1 MASFFEKLKKG
12 MGIEE
17 VEEETMEEEPVE
29 TIKKAPRRKRI
40 SVSQKEPIKKL
51 RKLEIKKPLMEEEP
65 EEEEEPMITESPVEN
80 EEEGGAMRTKSSSS
94 SSMREEILMEK
105 VGEKT
110 KEVWEKEKEEGG
122 AMRTKSSSSPSSSIK
137 EEWPSFSGGVKEDKS
152 SFPPFA
158 DAQAA
163 EGQLAID
170 VYQTE
175 DDLVVQSAIAGVR
188 PENLDIVLEKDIL
201 SIKGLREKPFNE
213 EGDYFSQ
220 ECYWGPFSREIILP
234 AEVDPNQAK
243 AQMKEGVLT
252 IRIPKILREKKRK
265 VVVTS

>member
-17 VEEETMEEEPVE
+17 GELSSPTRTSVEGEEESQAV
-29 TIKKAPRRKRI
+29 KKVPKRKRI
-40 SVSQKEPIKKL
+40 SVSQKEPMKKP

-80 EEEGGAMRTKSSSS
+80 EEEAK
-94 SSMREEILMEK
+94 REEILMEK

-175 DDLVVQSAIAGVR
+175 GDLVVQSAIAGVR

>member
-17 VEEETMEEEPVE
+17 VEEETMEKEPVE

-40 SVSQKEPIKKL
+40 SVSQKEPMKKP
-51 RKLEIKKPLMEEEP
+51 RKLEIKQP
-65 EEEEEPMITESPVEN
+65 TESPVEN
-80 EEEGGAMRTKSSSS
+80 EEEGGAMR
-94 SSMREEILMEK
+94 EEE
-105 VGEKT
+105 
-110 KEVWEKEKEEGG
+110 
-122 AMRTKSSSSPSSSIK
+122 R
-137 EEWPSFSGGVKEDKS
+137 PSFSGGVKEDKS

-234 AEVDPNQAK
+234 AEVNPNQAK

>member
-17 VEEETMEEEPVE
+17 QLGEDVEETVEEKPAEAL
-29 TIKKAPRRKRI
+29 KKAPRRKRI
-40 SVSQKEPIKKL
+40 SVSQRETVKKPK
-51 RKLEIKKPLMEEEP
+51 KLEIKKPRTEEET
-65 EEEEEPMITESPVEN
+65 EEEEILKVEAPIEA
-80 EEEGGAMRTKSSSS
+80 EEEGEESELSSSPVAS
-94 SSMREEILMEK
+94 APEK
-105 VGEKT
+105 E
-110 KEVWEKEKEEGG
+110 EKEKWPNFGG
-122 AMRTKSSSSPSSSIK
+122 
-137 EEWPSFSGGVKEDKS
+137 E
-152 SFPPFA
+152 
-158 DAQAA
+158 A

-175 DDLVVQSAIAGVR
+175 SDLVVQSAIAGVR

-201 SIKGLREKPFNE
+201 TIKGIREKPFDE

-234 AEVDPNQAK
+234 AEVDPNQATAK
-243 AQMKEGVLT
+243 MKEGVLT

-265 VVVTS
+265 VIVSG

>member
-17 VEEETMEEEPVE
+17 GELSSPTRTSVEGEEESQAV
-29 TIKKAPRRKRI
+29 KKVPKRKRI
-40 SVSQKEPIKKL
+40 SVSQKEPMKKP

-80 EEEGGAMRTKSSSS
+80 EEEAK
-94 SSMREEILMEK
+94 REEILMEK

-110 KEVWEKEKEEGG
+110 KEVWEKEK
-122 AMRTKSSSSPSSSIK
+122 
-137 EEWPSFSGGVKEDKS
+137 WPSFSEE
-152 SFPPFA
+152 
-158 DAQAA
+158 AA
-163 EGQLAID
+163 GQLAID

-175 DDLVVQSAIAGVR
+175 GDLVVQSAIAGVR

>member
-17 VEEETMEEEPVE
+17 GELSSPTRTSVEGEEESQAV
-29 TIKKAPRRKRI
+29 KKVPKRKRI
-40 SVSQKEPIKKL
+40 SVSQKEPMKKP

-80 EEEGGAMRTKSSSS
+80 EEEGEAMRTKSSSS
-94 SSMREEILMEK
+94 SS
-105 VGEKT
+105 
-110 KEVWEKEKEEGG
+110 
-122 AMRTKSSSSPSSSIK
+122 IK
-137 EEWPSFSGGVKEDKS
+137 EEWPTFSE
-152 SFPPFA
+152 
-158 DAQAA
+158 AA

-175 DDLVVQSAIAGVR
+175 GDLVVQSAIAGVR

-234 AEVDPNQAK
+234 AEVNPNQAK

>member
-17 VEEETMEEEPVE
+17 SELSSPSQTSVEGEEESEETV
-29 TIKKAPRRKRI
+29 KKAPRRKRI
-40 SVSQKEPIKKL
+40 SVSQKETAKKPK
-51 RKLEIKKPLMEEEP
+51 KLEIKIPEP
-65 EEEEEPMITESPVEN
+65 EEEEEEKSIETEEEAKGTESP
-80 EEEGGAMRTKSSSS
+80 SSSS
-94 SSMREEILMEK
+94 IREEILMEK

-110 KEVWEKEKEEGG
+110 KEVWEKEKEE
-122 AMRTKSSSSPSSSIK
+122 K
-137 EEWPSFSGGVKEDKS
+137 EKWPSFSGE
-152 SFPPFA
+152 
-158 DAQAA
+158 A

-175 DDLVVQSAIAGVR
+175 SDLVVQSAIAGVR
-188 PENLDIVLEKDIL
+188 PENLDIALEKDIL
-201 SIKGLREKPFNE
+201 TIKGLREKPFNE

-234 AEVDPNQAK
+234 AEVDPNQATAK
-243 AQMKEGVLT
+243 MKEGVLT

>member
-17 VEEETMEEEPVE
+17 SELSSPPSANAREIKESEE

-40 SVSQKEPIKKL
+40 SVSQKETVKKPM
-51 RKLEIKKPLMEEEP
+51 KLEIKKPETEEP
-65 EEEEEPMITESPVEN
+65 SEIEAPVEA
-80 EEEGGAMRTKSSSS
+80 EERTKEDK
-94 SSMREEILMEK
+94 EEILLEK

-110 KEVWEKEKEEGG
+110 KEIWEKEKEE
-122 AMRTKSSSSPSSSIK
+122 K
-137 EEWPSFSGGVKEDKS
+137 EKWLTFSGE
-152 SFPPFA
+152 
-158 DAQAA
+158 A

-175 DDLVVQSAIAGVR
+175 NDLVIQSAIAGVR
-188 PENLDIVLEKDIL
+188 PENLEIALEKDIL
-201 SIKGLREKPFNE
+201 TIKGIREKPFNE

-234 AEVDPNQAK
+234 AEVDPNQAAAK
-243 AQMKEGVLT
+243 MKEGVLT
-252 IRIPKILREKKRK
+252 IRIPKIRREKKRK

>member
-17 VEEETMEEEPVE
+17 SELSSPSSADTPEIEESEKTE
-29 TIKKAPRRKRI
+29 KKAPRRKRI
-40 SVSQKEPIKKL
+40 SVSQKEPIKKP

-65 EEEEEPMITESPVEN
+65 EGEEEPMITESPVEN
-80 EEEGGAMRTKSSSS
+80 EEEAK
-94 SSMREEILMEK
+94 REEILMEK

-137 EEWPSFSGGVKEDKS
+137 EEWPSFSEE
-152 SFPPFA
+152 
-158 DAQAA
+158 AA
-163 EGQLAID
+163 GQLAID

-175 DDLVVQSAIAGVR
+175 GDLVVQSAIAGVR

-265 VVVTS
+265 IAVLG

>member
-17 VEEETMEEEPVE
+17 QLGEDVEETAEEKPAEAP
-29 TIKKAPRRKRI
+29 KKVPRKKRI
-40 SVSQKEPIKKL
+40 SVSQRETVKKPK
-51 RKLEIKKPLMEEEP
+51 KLEIKKPQAEEET
-65 EEEEEPMITESPVEN
+65 EEEEPTMAETPIETEEEKEPFFAKNSEGEESELSSSPVASAP
-80 EEEGGAMRTKSSSS
+80 G
-94 SSMREEILMEK
+94 
-105 VGEKT
+105 
-110 KEVWEKEKEEGG
+110 KEEKEKWPNFGG
-122 AMRTKSSSSPSSSIK
+122 
-137 EEWPSFSGGVKEDKS
+137 E
-152 SFPPFA
+152 
-158 DAQAA
+158 A

-175 DDLVVQSAIAGVR
+175 SDLVVQSAIAGVR

-201 SIKGLREKPFNE
+201 TIKGIREKPFDE

-234 AEVDPNQAK
+234 AEVDPNQATAK
-243 AQMKEGVLT
+243 MKEGVLT

-265 VVVTS
+265 VIVSG

>member
-1 MASFFEKLKKG
+1 

-17 VEEETMEEEPVE
+17 VEKETMEEEPVE
-29 TIKKAPRRKRI
+29 TIKKAPQRKRI
-40 SVSQKEPIKKL
+40 SVSQKEPIKKP

-80 EEEGGAMRTKSSSS
+80 EEEGGAMR
-94 SSMREEILMEK
+94 
-105 VGEKT
+105 
-110 KEVWEKEKEEGG
+110 
-122 AMRTKSSSSPSSSIK
+122 K

-175 DDLVVQSAIAGVR
+175 GDLVVQSAIAGVR

>member
-17 VEEETMEEEPVE
+17 GELSSPTRTSVEGEEESQAV
-29 TIKKAPRRKRI
+29 KKVPKRKRI
-40 SVSQKEPIKKL
+40 SVSQKEPMKKP

-80 EEEGGAMRTKSSSS
+80 EEEAK
-94 SSMREEILMEK
+94 EEILMEK

-137 EEWPSFSGGVKEDKS
+137 EEWPTFSE
-152 SFPPFA
+152 
-158 DAQAA
+158 AA

-175 DDLVVQSAIAGVR
+175 GDLVVQSAIAGVR

>member
-17 VEEETMEEEPVE
+17 GELSSPTRTSVEGEEESQAV
-29 TIKKAPRRKRI
+29 KKVPKRKRI
-40 SVSQKEPIKKL
+40 FVSQKEPMKKP

-137 EEWPSFSGGVKEDKS
+137 EEWPSFSEE
-152 SFPPFA
+152 
-158 DAQAA
+158 AA
-163 EGQLAID
+163 GQLAID

-175 DDLVVQSAIAGVR
+175 GDLVVQSAIAGVR

>member
-29 TIKKAPRRKRI
+29 TIKKAPQRKRI
-40 SVSQKEPIKKL
+40 SVSQKEPIKKP

-65 EEEEEPMITESPVEN
+65 EGEEEPMITESPVEN
-80 EEEGGAMRTKSSSS
+80 EEEAK
-94 SSMREEILMEK
+94 REEILMEK

-110 KEVWEKEKEEGG
+110 KEVREKEKEEGG

-137 EEWPSFSGGVKEDKS
+137 EEWPTFSE
-152 SFPPFA
+152 
-158 DAQAA
+158 AA

-175 DDLVVQSAIAGVR
+175 GDLVVQSAIAGVR

>member
-17 VEEETMEEEPVE
+17 SELSSPSSDDSREIEESEKTV
-29 TIKKAPRRKRI
+29 KKVPRKKRI
-40 SVSQKEPIKKL
+40 SVSQKETVKKPT
-51 RKLEIKKPLMEEEP
+51 KLEIEEP
-65 EEEEEPMITESPVEN
+65 EAEEPFKIEAPVET
-80 EEEGGAMRTKSSSS
+80 EKQAKEDK
-94 SSMREEILMEK
+94 EEILLEK

-110 KEVWEKEKEEGG
+110 KEIWEKEKEE
-122 AMRTKSSSSPSSSIK
+122 K
-137 EEWPSFSGGVKEDKS
+137 EKWLTFSGE
-152 SFPPFA
+152 
-158 DAQAA
+158 A

-175 DDLVVQSAIAGVR
+175 NDLVIQSAIAGVR
-188 PENLDIVLEKDIL
+188 TENLEIALEKDIL
-201 SIKGLREKPFNE
+201 TIKGIREKPFDE

-234 AEVDPNQAK
+234 AEVDPNQATAK
-243 AQMKEGVLT
+243 MKEGVLT

-265 VVVTS
+265 VIVTG

>member
-17 VEEETMEEEPVE
+17 GELSSPTRTSVEGEEESQAV
-29 TIKKAPRRKRI
+29 KKVPKRKRI
-40 SVSQKEPIKKL
+40 SVSQKEPMKKP

-80 EEEGGAMRTKSSSS
+80 EEEGEAMRTKSSSS
-94 SSMREEILMEK
+94 SSIKEEILMEK

-110 KEVWEKEKEEGG
+110 KEVWEKEKEE
-122 AMRTKSSSSPSSSIK
+122 K
-137 EEWPSFSGGVKEDKS
+137 EKWPSFSGGVKEDKS

>member
-29 TIKKAPRRKRI
+29 TIKKAPQRKRI
-40 SVSQKEPIKKL
+40 SVSQKEPMKKP

-80 EEEGGAMRTKSSSS
+80 EEEAK
-94 SSMREEILMEK
+94 EEILMEK

-137 EEWPSFSGGVKEDKS
+137 EEWPTFSE
-152 SFPPFA
+152 
-158 DAQAA
+158 AA

-175 DDLVVQSAIAGVR
+175 GDLVVQSAIAGVR

>member
-17 VEEETMEEEPVE
+17 SELSSPSSDDSREIEESEETV
-29 TIKKAPRRKRI
+29 KKAPRRKKI
-40 SVSQKEPIKKL
+40 SVSQKETAKKAK
-51 RKLEIKKPLMEEEP
+51 KLEIKNLASKGSEG
-65 EEEEEPMITESPVEN
+65 EEEEEEKPIETEEEAKGTESL
-80 EEEGGAMRTKSSSS
+80 SSSS
-94 SSMREEILMEK
+94 IREEILMEK

-110 KEVWEKEKEEGG
+110 KEVWEKEKEE
-122 AMRTKSSSSPSSSIK
+122 K
-137 EEWPSFSGGVKEDKS
+137 EKWPSFSGE
-152 SFPPFA
+152 
-158 DAQAA
+158 A

-175 DDLVVQSAIAGVR
+175 SDLVVQSAIAGVR
-188 PENLDIVLEKDIL
+188 PENLDIALEKDIL
-201 SIKGLREKPFNE
+201 TIKGLREKPFDE

-234 AEVDPNQAK
+234 AEVDPNQATAK
-243 AQMKEGVLT
+243 MKEGVLT

>member
-1 MASFFEKLKKG
+1 MASFFEKLKRG

-17 VEEETMEEEPVE
+17 VEEETMEKEPVE

-40 SVSQKEPIKKL
+40 SVLQKETAKKP
-51 RKLEIKKPLMEEEP
+51 RKLEIKQP
-65 EEEEEPMITESPVEN
+65 TESPVEK
-80 EEEGGAMRTKSSSS
+80 EEEGEA
-94 SSMREEILMEK
+94 MREEE
-105 VGEKT
+105 
-110 KEVWEKEKEEGG
+110 
-122 AMRTKSSSSPSSSIK
+122 R
-137 EEWPSFSGGVKEDKS
+137 PSFSGGVKEDKS

-234 AEVDPNQAK
+234 AEVNPNQAK

>member
-17 VEEETMEEEPVE
+17 QLGEDVEETVEEKPAEAL
-29 TIKKAPRRKRI
+29 KKAPRRKRI
-40 SVSQKEPIKKL
+40 SVSQRETVKKPK
-51 RKLEIKKPLMEEEP
+51 KLEIRRPQA
-65 EEEEEPMITESPVEN
+65 EEEEELTISEKPIET
-80 EEEGGAMRTKSSSS
+80 EEEAKRTEPSSSS
-94 SSMREEILMEK
+94 SIKEEMLLEK

-110 KEVWEKEKEEGG
+110 KEVWEKEKEEKEKWPNFGG
-122 AMRTKSSSSPSSSIK
+122 
-137 EEWPSFSGGVKEDKS
+137 E
-152 SFPPFA
+152 
-158 DAQAA
+158 A

-175 DDLVVQSAIAGVR
+175 SDLVVQSAIAGVR

-201 SIKGLREKPFNE
+201 TIKGTREKPFDE
-213 EGDYFSQ
+213 EGDFFSQ

-234 AEVDPNQAK
+234 AEVDPNQATAK
-243 AQMKEGVLT
+243 MKEGVLT

-265 VVVTS
+265 VIVTG

>member
-17 VEEETMEEEPVE
+17 GELSSPTRTSVEGEEESQAV
-29 TIKKAPRRKRI
+29 KKVPKRKRI
-40 SVSQKEPIKKL
+40 SVSQKEPMKKP

-80 EEEGGAMRTKSSSS
+80 EEEGEAMRTKSSSS
-94 SSMREEILMEK
+94 SS
-105 VGEKT
+105 
-110 KEVWEKEKEEGG
+110 
-122 AMRTKSSSSPSSSIK
+122 IK
-137 EEWPSFSGGVKEDKS
+137 EEWPTFSE
-152 SFPPFA
+152 
-158 DAQAA
+158 AA

-170 VYQTE
+170 VYQNE
-175 DDLVVQSAIAGVR
+175 GDLVVQSAIAGVR

-234 AEVDPNQAK
+234 AEVNPNQAK

>member
-17 VEEETMEEEPVE
+17 GLGEDVEEVAEEQPKETP
-29 TIKKAPRRKRI
+29 KKAPRRKKI
-40 SVSQKEPIKKL
+40 SVSQRETVKKPK
-51 RKLEIKKPLMEEEP
+51 KLEIRKPKPME
-65 EEEEEPMITESPVEN
+65 EEEEEPVIAEAPVEA
-80 EEEGGAMRTKSSSS
+80 EEET
-94 SSMREEILMEK
+94 EEEKKEMLMEK

-110 KEVWEKEKEEGG
+110 KEVWEKEKEE
-122 AMRTKSSSSPSSSIK
+122 K
-137 EEWPSFSGGVKEDKS
+137 EKWPSFSGE
-152 SFPPFA
+152 
-158 DAQAA
+158 A

-175 DDLVVQSAIAGVR
+175 GDLVVQSAIAGVR
-188 PENLDIVLEKDIL
+188 PENLDIALEKDIL
-201 SIKGLREKPFNE
+201 TIKGIREKPFNE

-220 ECYWGPFSREIILP
+220 ECYWGSFSREIILP
-234 AEVDPNQAK
+234 AEVDPNQATAK
-243 AQMKEGVLT
+243 MKEGVLT